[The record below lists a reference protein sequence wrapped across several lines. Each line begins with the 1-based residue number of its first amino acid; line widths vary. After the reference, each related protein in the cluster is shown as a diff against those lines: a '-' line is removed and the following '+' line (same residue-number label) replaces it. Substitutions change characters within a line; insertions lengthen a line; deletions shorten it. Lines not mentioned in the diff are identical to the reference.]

1 LPFETADLRAL
12 KRLIAPSMMVPVATE
27 RLGALIPGLINW
39 WWRDNRIEVG
49 ADTRGEGPLIL
60 MLPALS
66 SISTRSEM
74 HPLADQLASTFTTVA
89 VDWPGFGNRPRPSVA
104 WEPEAYRIFLKD
116 ILRELPKARAVIAAG
131 HGAAYLLA
139 HAAEYPGSAG
149 NLCVVAPTWRG
160 PLPTMMGGDRNF
172 FRLISRLVDLP
183 VVGSALYRLNVNR
196 PMVRMMARGH
206 VYSDPH
212 WLDQQRL
219 AEKLAVA
226 NAPGA
231 RHAAFRFVA
240 GQLDPMSTRELFLA
254 TVRRVSDAILVVYG
268 AATPRRSKAEMEALR
283 DLPHVQSRE
292 LPVGKLAVHEEFP
305 SLVADAIRS
314 FLGEPARVA

>member
-219 AEKLAVA
+219 AEKWLSQM
-226 NAPGA
+226 
-231 RHAAFRFVA
+231 H
-240 GQLDPMSTRELFLA
+240 
-254 TVRRVSDAILVVYG
+254 
-268 AATPRRSKAEMEALR
+268 
-283 DLPHVQSRE
+283 
-292 LPVGKLAVHEEFP
+292 
-305 SLVADAIRS
+305 
-314 FLGEPARVA
+314 